1 MLAIDVAVT
10 VALAVGAG
18 TVAVVVWTFARLR
31 A

>member
-1 MLAIDVAVT
+1 MLAIDVAVA

-18 TVAVVVWTFARLR
+18 TVALVVWTFARLR